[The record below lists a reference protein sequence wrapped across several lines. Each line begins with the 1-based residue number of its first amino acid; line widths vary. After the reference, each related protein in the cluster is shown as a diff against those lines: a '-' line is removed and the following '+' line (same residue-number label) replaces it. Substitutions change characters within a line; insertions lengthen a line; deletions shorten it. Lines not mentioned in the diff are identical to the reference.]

1 VGLTETQAQQK
12 ISEILAANGLVTH
25 PQVMVTVKEKRSK
38 PITVVGAVA
47 RPMVY
52 QADRP
57 LTLVQVLAEA
67 GGIASDAGDTVI
79 ITRAESKNENSNE
92 PPEIGTEDAAPATN
106 PAPASL
112 NPPSPATNSTPGA
125 DGGAAANSSE
135 SQPTFPGP
143 EIAAR
148 TTPQN
153 ANVTPPEIAN
163 SDVALPVA
171 NTITV
176 NLAELLE
183 RGDTQNNIP
192 LQGGDIVTV
201 PHAGIVYA
209 LGAVQRPGGF
219 VANNDRAQLSTLK
232 LLALAG
238 GMTRIAKR
246 NQAVII
252 RKDSLGKQQ
261 AIPVDL
267 GKIVERKSEDVR
279 LMPSD
284 ILYVPD
290 NATKAALI
298 RAAEL
303 GLAIGTTLTIYR
315 LGTR

>member
-1 VGLTETQAQQK
+1 
-12 ISEILAANGLVTH
+12 
-25 PQVMVTVKEKRSK
+25 MVSVKEKRSK
-38 PITVVGAVA
+38 PITIVGAVA
-47 RPMVY
+47 HPMVY

-57 LTLVQVLAEA
+57 TNLVQVLAEA
-67 GGIASDAGDTVI
+67 GGISPDAGDTVI
-79 ITRAESKNENSNE
+79 VTRAESKDENSSE
-92 PPEIGTEDAAPATN
+92 PPEIGTEDAVAATN
-106 PAPASL
+106 PAPASSSA
-112 NPPSPATNSTPGA
+112 PIPATNSAPGA
-125 DGGAAANSSE
+125 DGGAARNSSGT
-135 SQPTFPGP
+135 QPTFPGP
-143 EIAAR
+143 EIAAQ

-153 ANVTPPEIAN
+153 ATPPQIAD
-163 SDVALPVA
+163 SDIAPPVA

-232 LLALAG
+232 VLALAG
-238 GMTRIAKR
+238 GMTRIAKK

-261 AIPVDL
+261 AIQVDL
-267 GKIVERKSEDVR
+267 GKIIERKSEDVR

-298 RAAEL
+298 RAGEF
-303 GLAIGTTLTIYR
+303 GLAVGTALTIYR
-315 LGTR
+315 IGTR